1 MKHQRT
7 YFMIDDLVFKV
18 DQPEISLK
26 KIRITKVKIENE
38 EYKELR
44 KEFNEDFFNIKK
56 VPDGWLITEKE

>member
-1 MKHQRT
+1 MKHQKIF
-7 YFMIDDLVFKV
+7 FMVDDLLFKV

-26 KIRITKVKIENE
+26 KIRLTKVKIENE

-56 VPDGWLITEKE
+56 VSYGWLITEKE